1 MDLTKKL
8 FMGDRVVWIIF
19 LFLCLISLTEVFSAS
34 STLAYKN
41 PYYWGPI
48 VRHASLL
55 LVGCVSVVALCN
67 IPSKYLSLLIAL
79 LPLAI
84 LFLALTP
91 LIGEEVND
99 AHRWVDFMGI
109 KFQPSELAKISG
121 VTFVAFMLSRK
132 GKFTEK
138 QIYWSIVIVMLITC
152 LLILTENFST
162 AFILAMVV
170 FLMMIIGQISFIHLV
185 KTAGTVILFILLVF
199 MALKFIPQKTAQEY
213 LPDRFVTWQTRID
226 RFNDKGDD
234 YNKDGTVKIT
244 DDNYQVVHAKIA
256 LANGGLFGKL
266 PGRGQQRDF
275 LPQAYSDF
283 IYAIII
289 EELGFVV
296 GGIGVLFLYIMLLF
310 RVGIIARK
318 CGNKLFPKYLVIG
331 CGLIVVLQ
339 ALTNMAVAVDL
350 IPVTGQ
356 PMPLVSR
363 GGTSTI
369 ISCLYFGIILSV
381 SRFAANIGNEA
392 EEDDKDLNVGE
403 PVVETS
409 SVAPVTN
416 ATSEKTPSDVS
427 ALVERAQD
435 IPKDSFVEIDQNK
448 ESETES
454 KI

>member
-1 MDLTKKL
+1 
-8 FMGDRVVWIIF
+8 
-19 LFLCLISLTEVFSAS
+19 
-34 STLAYKN
+34 
-41 PYYWGPI
+41 
-48 VRHASLL
+48 
-55 LVGCVSVVALCN
+55 
-67 IPSKYLSLLIAL
+67 
-79 LPLAI
+79 
-84 LFLALTP
+84 
-91 LIGEEVND
+91 
-99 AHRWVDFMGI
+99 
-109 KFQPSELAKISG
+109 
-121 VTFVAFMLSRK
+121 
-132 GKFTEK
+132 
-138 QIYWSIVIVMLITC
+138 
-152 LLILTENFST
+152 
-162 AFILAMVV
+162 
-170 FLMMIIGQISFIHLV
+170 MMIIGQISFIHLV

-226 RFNDKGDD
+226 RFNDKGDE
-234 YNKDGTVKIT
+234 YNKNGTVKIN

-409 SVAPVTN
+409 SAAPVTN